1 MSEFVSKKIGEK
13 QESIGA
19 ILKNARQLR
28 QLSLSQASRI
38 TGIKSDYLDAIENN
52 ELYKLPDGLYR
63 KNYIKKYAQFLNL
76 EQRMSSRLE
85 SAFPEKENEDPFI
98 KKTVTR
104 DKMMVFPNILRNIAI
119 LLVFLAFFAYLIF
132 YLKNI
137 LSAPYLNISYPD
149 KNMTVTERTIVVEG
163 ETSPL
168 ANIEINGEE
177 VLNSENGHFSKEVA
191 LKEGLNNI
199 VIKAKKKHSKEK
211 TVSRQIL
218 LQ

>member
-1 MSEFVSKKIGEK
+1 MPEFVSKKIGEK
-13 QESIGA
+13 QESIGV

-38 TGIKSDYLDAIENN
+38 TGIKSGYLDAIENN
-52 ELYKLPDGLYR
+52 ELYRLPDGLYR

-76 EQRMSSRLE
+76 EQKIAPQLE
-85 SAFPEKENEDPFI
+85 SVFPNKDNDDPFV
-98 KKTVTR
+98 KKTITR
-104 DKMMVFPNILRNIAI
+104 DKMIVFPNILRNLAI
-119 LLVFLAFFAYLIF
+119 MLIFLAFSAYLIF

-149 KNMTVTERTIVVEG
+149 KNMTVTEKTIVVEG

-168 ANIEINGEE
+168 ADIEINGEE
-177 VLNSENGHFSKEVA
+177 VLNSKNGHFSKEVP

-199 VIKAKKKHSKEK
+199 VIKAKKKHSKEN